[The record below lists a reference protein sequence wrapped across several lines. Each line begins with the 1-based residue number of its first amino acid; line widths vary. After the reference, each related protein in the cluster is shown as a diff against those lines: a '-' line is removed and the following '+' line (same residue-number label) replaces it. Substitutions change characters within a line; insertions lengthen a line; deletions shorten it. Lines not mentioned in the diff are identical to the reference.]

1 MNLSLLV
8 LGGDAG
14 RDVREIF
21 RWGRSTKK
29 AMSYGEIV
37 GTESTSK
44 EIRNRTVLLIDANC
58 KDLPM

>member
-1 MNLSLLV
+1 V

-29 AMSYGEIV
+29 ATSYGEIV
-37 GTESTSK
+37 GTGCTSK
-44 EIRNRTVLLIDANC
+44 KVELGMSC
-58 KDLPM
+58 

>member
-29 AMSYGEIV
+29 ATSYGEMV
-37 GTESTSK
+37 GT
-44 EIRNRTVLLIDANC
+44 RLIA
-58 KDLPM
+58 KKLTI